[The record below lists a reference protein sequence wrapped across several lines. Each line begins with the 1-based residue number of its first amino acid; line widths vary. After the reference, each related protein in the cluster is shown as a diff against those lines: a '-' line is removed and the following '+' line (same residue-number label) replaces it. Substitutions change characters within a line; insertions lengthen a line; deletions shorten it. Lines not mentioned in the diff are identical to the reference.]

1 MFRLAILL
9 LLLGSPVA
17 AIGQS
22 LAGTATVIDGDTIK
36 VDGQAIRLFG
46 IDAPEAD
53 QTCDREGVSWECG
66 KAATQQLTSLV
77 DGRTVECSV
86 QGTDSY
92 GRSVAICTVGY
103 TEINCTMVEQGWAV
117 AYRTYSSTYVPDE
130 MRAKAARSGIWSSTF
145 DLPEFHRVRQ
155 RGSVG
160 ETADRTRQ
168 GRAGNTASPK
178 ARAHDG
184 SCTIKGNRNRRG
196 QWIYHMPGM
205 PYYDATRS
213 EEIFCSEAAAQRA
226 GYRRA
231 IVR

>member
-1 MFRLAILL
+1 MCRTAILL

-17 AIGQS
+17 AMGQS
-22 LAGTATVIDGDTIK
+22 VAGTATVIDGDTIR
-36 VDGQAIRLFG
+36 VNGQAIRLFG

-66 KAATQQLTSLV
+66 KAATQQLANLV
-77 DGRTVECSV
+77 EGRTVECTV
-86 QGTDSY
+86 QSMDSY
-92 GRSVAICTVGY
+92 GRSVGICTIGY
-103 TEINCTMVEQGWAV
+103 TEINRTMVEHGWAV
-117 AYRTYSSTYVPDE
+117 AYRTYSSAYVPE
-130 MRAKAARSGIWSSTF
+130 EIRAKAARSGIWSSTF

-155 RGSVG
+155 RSSAG

-168 GRAGNTASPK
+168 GRAGNTTGPK
-178 ARAHDG
+178 TRAHDG
-184 SCTIKGNRNRRG
+184 SCTIKGNRNRKG
-196 QWIYHMPGM
+196 QWIYHLPGM
-205 PYYDATRS
+205 PYYDATRP